1 MVHRRD
7 VCCYFLVGLEEEK
20 KSVLGVKIID
30 VEAVEKRHPF
40 SVAVMFL
47 HICHKAGSL
56 LDTYKAFNLPI

>member
-1 MVHRRD
+1 M
-7 VCCYFLVGLEEEK
+7 EEK